1 MPRSSM
7 PAGVGSAGVLDRLN
21 DAFYGDLKA
30 AKDSGKPYQYIIF
43 LAGINDILL
52 Q

>member
-1 MPRSSM
+1 
-7 PAGVGSAGVLDRLN
+7 VLDRLN
-21 DAFYGDLKA
+21 GAWYDRLSA
-30 AKDSGKPYQYIIF
+30 ARSAGKLYQYIIF